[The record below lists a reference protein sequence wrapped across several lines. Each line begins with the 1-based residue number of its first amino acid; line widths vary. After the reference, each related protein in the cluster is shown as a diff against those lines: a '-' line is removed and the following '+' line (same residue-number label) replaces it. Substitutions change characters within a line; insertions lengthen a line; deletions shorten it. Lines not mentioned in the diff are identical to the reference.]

1 MIFFELKNFYMDI
14 IIDSHVVA
22 RKNAERFCVPFYIG
36 FSNGNTLQN
45 YHIASEKL
53 ILNQ

>member
-14 IIDSHVVA
+14 IIDSHVIA
-22 RKNAERFCVPFYIG
+22 RKNAERFCVPFYIS

-45 YHIASEKL
+45 YNTTSEKL